1 MPVTDSTSAPELPF
15 VVETLNL
22 RDAHDFTPLDT
33 ALRAMHAQSIDRS
46 RFEIIVVVDPSA
58 EPELAGHLEANWPDV
73 RVLEVPPGTHYY
85 AMKNA
90 GAVAARGA
98 VVGYVDADC
107 QPAPSWAES
116 MCEALLRS
124 DAPPSFAVGAYDT
137 PRSLESW
144 LARAFLVTIF
154 ANQIGRA
161 ARQTNSIAASNS
173 AVLRERIVAEPFR
186 DDPFFHGPDV
196 EMATRILGRGEQI
209 VLVPGARN
217 IHDHE
222 PGLASQH
229 GRGVYWGYCFLRL
242 RLEGSPEVKYA
253 KLFRR
258 LGPLA
263 PLAVV
268 PAKALI
274 DVRHL
279 LERRRDLEAGAGAT
293 LAVAGLLVLNA
304 LSVSLG
310 AMRYYAGLPP
320 PRQPQ
325 NTRFSGTR
333 RATDPTDLTD

>member
-1 MPVTDSTSAPELPF
+1 MPVTDSTSAPELSF

-258 LGPLA
+258 LVRWHRSRWCLPRHSSTCATCSSGDATSKQA
-263 PLAVV
+263 PE
-268 PAKALI
+268 
-274 DVRHL
+274 RHSQSRGCSCSMHSRCHSGRCGTTL
-279 LERRRDLEAGAGAT
+279 DFPRRD
-293 LAVAGLLVLNA
+293 
-304 LSVSLG
+304 SLRTRDSREQEG
-310 AMRYYAGLPP
+310 
-320 PRQPQ
+320 PRI
-325 NTRFSGTR
+325 
-333 RATDPTDLTD
+333 